1 MTRHTTIEITDHTLM
16 FLARLPFN
24 KNCATWEE
32 CINNMLGMA
41 NKTDHTDKADKAE
54 WAERAYRK

>member
-1 MTRHTTIEITDHTLM
+1 M

-41 NKTDHTDKADKAE
+41 NKTDQIDKTDKAE